1 MANSVHYKVWDFWSN
16 TEGCYAIY
24 EKQEEGKLYYSEVLK
39 EEPKLLE
46 QQPEKKKSKGFF
58 KKIFKRKDK

>member
-24 EKQEEGKLYYSEVLK
+24 EKQGEGKLYFSGVK
-39 EEPKLLE
+39 KSEPKLLE
-46 QQPEKKKSKGFF
+46 QKKKVNWFRKLL
-58 KKIFKRKDK
+58 KRKDK